1 MNRSDRTSDSDEREL
16 SRLLQV
22 LNDVSPRDPRAQ
34 AQGRAQF
41 LSRAEQ
47 IAQAGVAV
55 SPRAPLRHKEWN
67 IQIPWRKEPIRMN
80 VLATLI
86 LMVSLLFGGAGVT
99 VAAAQG
105 SAPDQPLYEIKLASE
120 DARLQLTARE
130 QTRLDLAMAFAER
143 RIEEI
148 DGLIRAGKTIPEWL
162 VARWEQQVE
171 FALRQAAEAGDES
184 MTMELARLRER
195 LQSQLQRVEQWAL
208 AAPAPEEAQ
217 LLRVQSRLQTRLRL
231 VEEGIADPAGYRARV
246 RAGRYDDQP
255 NPTPGNPWTE
265 ETPTPGSG
273 YGPGP
278 GACPECTPQGKGSE
292 KPAGSGNPWT
302 TGTPTPG
309 SGYGEGNQAGGNP
322 WVEDTPTPGSGYGP
336 GPGSGDCTMCTP
348 QGPGPQ
354 PTNPPLGGGNG
365 NGGRKP

>member
-16 SRLLQV
+16 SRLLRV

-34 AQGRAQF
+34 AQGRARF
-41 LSRAEQ
+41 LSQAEQ
-47 IAQAGVAV
+47 VSQAIVAV

-120 DARLQLTARE
+120 DARLQLTTRE

-143 RIEEI
+143 RIDEI
-148 DGLIRAGKTIPEWL
+148 DGLMRAGKTIPEWL

-171 FALRQAAEAGDES
+171 FALRQAAEAGNES
-184 MTMELARLRER
+184 VTMELARLRER
-195 LQSQLQRVEQWAL
+195 LRNQLQRVEQWRL
-208 AAPAPEEAQ
+208 TTPAPEEAQ
-217 LLRVQSRLQTRLRL
+217 LLRVQSRLQTHLRL
-231 VEEGIADPAGYRARV
+231 VEEGISDPIGYRVRV

-265 ETPTPGSG
+265 ETPTPGSS

-322 WVEDTPTPGSGYGP
+322 WVENTPTPGSGYGP

-354 PTNPPLGGGNG
+354 PANPTPGGGSG